1 METVATG
8 TDFVQLGATRD
19 GLDPY
24 LDCAR
29 RRSLRAVL
37 VETPAY
43 LRWRELLGR
52 RPFDLEIAVEEP
64 QDPEQVREALAAA
77 GVRPALLLAGFE
89 RYVYTG
95 FALAR
100 SLRAL
105 PWPSAGEDF
114 RPLDKQELRTAVRR
128 VAGHLAQPRQLLLG
142 AETDGETEEIGY
154 PQVIKP
160 VDGGGGLGVLLVRS
174 ADRRPAALK
183 YIESLANYGGGEFA
197 GVVTEEF
204 VEGPE
209 VSLQGVAHAGR
220 PTLLSVCEKLTAIE
234 DIPDA
239 PDLAGFRE
247 VGHIAR
253 HGSTVSPELLDLAR
267 SCLDATGYREGPF
280 HIDAILGPDG
290 PVLVEMGF
298 RLSGGGL
305 VALIERATGA
315 DWAELA
321 FRTHL
326 DGADPH
332 NEVQPDRARSVG
344 QIRAVSEDQLTA
356 ATALAPAGC
365 SVETVPAGPAPSLAE
380 LTADELTVLASDI
393 TRHSG
398 SVGRVLVTSA
408 QDGDVR
414 SALSSLVEN
423 RRRD

>member
-1 METVATG
+1 MDAAVTG
-8 TDFVQLGATRD
+8 SDFVQLGATRD

-43 LRWRELLGR
+43 LRWRKLLGR
-52 RPFDLEIAVEEP
+52 RPFDLEIGVEEP

-77 GVRPALLLAGFE
+77 QVRPALLLSGFE
-89 RYVYTG
+89 RYVYTA
-95 FALAR
+95 FSLAR

-114 RPLDKQELRTAVRR
+114 RPLDKQELRSAVRR
-128 VAGHLAQPRQLLLG
+128 VAGHLAQPRHLLLG
-142 AETDGETEEIGY
+142 AETGGETEEIGY

-174 ADRRPAALK
+174 PDRRPAALK
-183 YIESLANYGGGEFA
+183 YIESLANYGGGEFT

-209 VSLQGVAHAGR
+209 VSLQGVAHSGK
-220 PTLLSVCEKLTAIE
+220 PTLLSVCEKLTAVE

-239 PDLAGFRE
+239 AELAGFRE

-253 HGSTVSPELLDLAR
+253 HGNTVSPELLELAQ

-298 RLSGGGL
+298 RLSGGSL
-305 VALIERATGA
+305 VALIKQATGA
-315 DWAELA
+315 DWAELV

-326 DGADPH
+326 DGADPRQL
-332 NEVQPDRARSVG
+332 VQPDGTKSIG
-344 QIRAVSEDQLTA
+344 QIRAVSADQLTA
-356 ATALAPAGC
+356 AAAIAPAGC
-365 SVETVPAGPAPSLAE
+365 SVEVVPAGPTPSFAE

-414 SALSSLVEN
+414 SVLSSLAEN